1 MKCVHCGTGLRNE
14 SNFCF
19 ECGKPVNA
27 KECYIKELTD
37 ARQILTRETDRKS
50 LDHII
55 ELTEKIFNRTNE
67 NPALKYES
75 RRFFESYLPMITD
88 VLSRYRGTQDHHGV
102 IEHDDSVKD
111 DLTDVLDTTE
121 EAFEIML
128 KDLYEHDIMELQ
140 INIEALKSK
149 ISRDGML
156 KSQFTIEK

>member
-1 MKCVHCGTGLRNE
+1 
-14 SNFCF
+14 
-19 ECGKPVNA
+19 
-27 KECYIKELTD
+27 
-37 ARQILTRETDRKS
+37 
-50 LDHII
+50 
-55 ELTEKIFNRTNE
+55 
-67 NPALKYES
+67 
-75 RRFFESYLPMITD
+75 MITD

-149 ISRDGML
+149 SSRDGML
-156 KSQFTIEK
+156 KSQKKKKK